1 MATAEL
7 SPSRR
12 RGALDVSGR
21 RVAAVWYQLS
31 QNTLTVV
38 GLTLIAIVVV
48 FAIFAPLIAPANPVS
63 GNLLNTTQPPSS
75 EHLMGTDQ
83 FGRDIFSRVVHG
95 ARVDLAVAG
104 IVVSVAF
111 VMSVVLGALA
121 GFAGRVAD
129 ELVMRA
135 MDVVFSFPPLILA
148 IGIAVTIQQGGMLS
162 LVVALTV
169 IAIPPMV
176 RITRAEIL
184 HRKESLYV
192 EAARAIGSSPLRVL
206 AVHLVP
212 NSLPP
217 LVVQATLTFGYVI
230 LETAGLSFIGVGV
243 KPPAP
248 EWGIMVSEGSPYVRT
263 GEWWISL
270 FPGLMIFVTVLGF
283 NLVGNGLLDVLNPR
297 RRRQ

>member
-7 SPSRR
+7 VPNPPRS
-12 RGALDVSGR
+12 ALDVPGR
-21 RVAAVWYQLS
+21 RVAYVWYQVS
-31 QNTLTVV
+31 QNTLTVI
-38 GLTLIAIVVV
+38 GLVLITIVVV

-63 GNLLNTTQPPSS
+63 GDLLNTTQPPSS
-75 EHLMGTDQ
+75 QHLMGTDQ

-95 ARVDLAVAG
+95 ARVDLAVAS

-111 VMSVVLGALA
+111 VLSVVLGALA

-148 IGIAVTIQQGGMLS
+148 IGIAVTIKQGGMLS

-212 NSLPP
+212 NALPP

-248 EWGIMVSEGSPYVRT
+248 EWGIMVSEGAPYVRT